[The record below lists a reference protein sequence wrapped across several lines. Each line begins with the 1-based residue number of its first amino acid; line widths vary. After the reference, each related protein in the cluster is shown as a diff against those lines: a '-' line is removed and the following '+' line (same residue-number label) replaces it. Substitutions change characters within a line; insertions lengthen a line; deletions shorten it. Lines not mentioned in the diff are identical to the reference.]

1 MNEQAKIF
9 EISKGVEFNE
19 KAEAQAVYDYS
30 EFLRSVMESD
40 IDDTDKKYIESVIT
54 EIISDELNHQQKLH
68 ALYTSLTGIK
78 ANKD

>member
-1 MNEQAKIF
+1 MNEQAIIF
-9 EISKGVEFNE
+9 EISKGVEYNE

-30 EFLRSVMESD
+30 EFLRFVLESE
-40 IDDTDKKYIESVIT
+40 IEETDKKYIESVIT

-68 ALYTSLTGIK
+68 ALYTSLTGIT